1 MKYHP
6 SIRCLNLSHIGLQRF
21 TFSVQ
26 KHKNKSFL
34 NIMIQLN
41 AADPQKDDIQT
52 VLELDIDLHN
62 PTRLSILMFLLPR
75 GRAPFTIIQKALGLT
90 SGNLSSHIK
99 KLQTKGFIEVKKKFI
114 DLKPT
119 TVLYLSIEGRKS
131 IVEYASNLSSV
142 LQNMLTDEEK
152 TIK

>member
-1 MKYHP
+1 
-6 SIRCLNLSHIGLQRF
+6 
-21 TFSVQ
+21 
-26 KHKNKSFL
+26 
-34 NIMIQLN
+34 LN

-52 VLELDIDLHN
+52 VMELDVDLHN

-99 KLQTKGFIEVKKKFI
+99 KLQSKGFVEVKKKFI

-119 TVLYLSIEGRKS
+119 TVLYLSPEGRNS

-142 LQNMLTDEEK
+142 LQNMLTEEGK
-152 TIK
+152 NDI

>member
-1 MKYHP
+1 M
-6 SIRCLNLSHIGLQRF
+6 
-21 TFSVQ
+21 
-26 KHKNKSFL
+26 
-34 NIMIQLN
+34 N

-52 VLELDIDLHN
+52 VLDLDVDLHN

-99 KLQTKGFIEVKKKFI
+99 KLQNKGFIEVRKKFI

-119 TVLYLSIEGRKS
+119 TVLYLSPEGRNS
-131 IVEYASNLSSV
+131 IVKYASNLSSV
-142 LQNMLTDEEK
+142 LQNMLMDEGNVD
-152 TIK
+152 I